1 MSAKARLSFTF
12 LIGKNGRDRG
22 TRKASSFEKLLRLN
36 DRARSEKLV
45 GSGSNETTRPLGPTI
60 LAARKV
66 KKPTLAPTSTT
77 VDPLRNISTNNS
89 VVRSSYHPR
98 TAMEGEIPMSLG

>member
-1 MSAKARLSFTF
+1 MGITF
-12 LIGKNGRDRG
+12 K
-22 TRKASSFEKLLRLN
+22 KLLRVN
-36 DRARSEKLV
+36 DLVRREKLM

-77 VDPLRNISTNNS
+77 VDPLRNISMNNS
-89 VVRSSYHPR
+89 VVRSSYHPK
-98 TAMEGEIPMSLG
+98 TPIEGEMPMSLGLRYISKPWVRFRATGFFR